1 MGYVHRRESMQPRS
15 HGLSN
20 LKSDPLRIDTFFAPR
35 TVLTYWKDIED
46 KIRVSAFAKSLYP
59 VCMETFVH
67 TASANAERPGQLIV
81 FEGLI
86 KMLMVDL

>member
-1 MGYVHRRESMQPRS
+1 MQCRS
-15 HGLSN
+15 HGLSY

-35 TVLTYWKDIED
+35 TVLTVIQDIED
-46 KIRVSAFAKSLYP
+46 KIWDSAFAKCLYP
-59 VCMETFVH
+59 VRMETFVH

-86 KMLMVDL
+86 KMLMTDL